1 MRLPPTLREMVG
13 LNPTRTAL
21 IRTYYI
27 PIQLWCLVGY
37 PTTSEWLDDDAT
49 GVPRGGFAFD
59 LLTVEL
65 AYGGLRVIWTGLALS
80 LLGVILLTIV
90 GLIWTDLANWM
101 FTIGAVL
108 MFIGL
113 TILVLST

>member
-1 MRLPPTLREMVG
+1 MELESHSV
-13 LNPTRTAL
+13 
-21 IRTYYI
+21 
-27 PIQLWCLVGY
+27 
-37 PTTSEWLDDDAT
+37 
-49 GVPRGGFAFD
+49 GFAFD

-65 AYGGLRVIWTGLALS
+65 ACGGLRMMWIGFALS

-90 GLIWTDLANWM
+90 GLIWTDLADWM

-113 TILVLST
+113 AILVLST

>member
-1 MRLPPTLREMVG
+1 MELESHL
-13 LNPTRTAL
+13 
-21 IRTYYI
+21 
-27 PIQLWCLVGY
+27 
-37 PTTSEWLDDDAT
+37 
-49 GVPRGGFAFD
+49 GGFAFD

-65 AYGGLRVIWTGLALS
+65 ACGGLRVIWTGLALS
-80 LLGVILLTIV
+80 LLGVILLIIV

-101 FTIGAVL
+101 LTIGAVL

>member
-1 MRLPPTLREMVG
+1 M
-13 LNPTRTAL
+13 
-21 IRTYYI
+21 
-27 PIQLWCLVGY
+27 
-37 PTTSEWLDDDAT
+37 
-49 GVPRGGFAFD
+49 
-59 LLTVEL
+59 
-65 AYGGLRVIWTGLALS
+65 IWTGFALS

-90 GLIWTDLANWM
+90 GLIWTDLATWV